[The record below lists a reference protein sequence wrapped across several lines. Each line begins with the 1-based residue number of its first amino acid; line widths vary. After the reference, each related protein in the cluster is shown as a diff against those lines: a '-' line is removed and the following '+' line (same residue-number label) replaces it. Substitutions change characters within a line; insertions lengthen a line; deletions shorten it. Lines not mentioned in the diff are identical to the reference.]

1 MSGLRCLTA
10 LGLCAGLLLLLPV
23 DAAAQAEGAVA
34 GRVSAAP
41 EDRSLAGAEVLLDNV
56 VAAVADTAGRYRIRS
71 ARAGWHRLS
80 ARFIGYRGVV
90 LDSVFVRAGAT
101 IAVDFTLESNPQELA
116 PLVVTTPYD
125 GVLDPFATATEQ
137 TITASDLRDLPVS
150 SLEEAVALSAG
161 AIGTSYRGGRIGEES
176 FIIDGL
182 GLKNRLDASSGGLG
196 IQLPPDFLSEAS
208 LATNGFSARYGQA
221 LSGMVNVVTR
231 EPEERWEGRLAYESD
246 RPLGGALDRGL
257 DRFAARAGGPLW
269 GRVGLVVA
277 ADVTGRL
284 DADPVSAPLPTQPL
298 DPRSAEDGPLP
309 HNSGEQWSGAAKLVV
324 PVAERTTV
332 RLLGLHSEDQ
342 RLLFDPAYKYDPD
355 LGPAQRLRG
364 DLVSGHVQYLSAPQ
378 SKVPTTI
385 DLRVSRFVR
394 EFFRGDPAEE
404 VDYALGAIT
413 GSRLGFIGEDFARR
427 LDTSGTALP
436 GVIPSSASAR
446 TPYGVPA
453 YFFLGFGPRGNLG
466 YNRLGETRAQLDGTL
481 GFRVVDLY
489 AGGEISAQQVRT
501 YQRVL
506 GAQPVGGDVP
516 PPAVSAFSPRSAAG
530 YLEAQA
536 RLEDL
541 AVTAGLRYD
550 RFDAASDLAGE
561 ARGSQSA
568 LSPRFAVS
576 TVLRGATVVAS
587 FGRFVQAP
595 DYQFLVDAAFD
606 DTTRT
611 GRFRRGNPDL
621 GFETATQYELSV
633 RVRPRANLSVR
644 AGAYVKRLDGLVA
657 SVPLG
662 LDPDSTVF
670 GNADAGSVRGF
681 EVLVEREMR
690 DGVGLRLSYNLQEAE
705 ATATDPFLLNRL
717 IAIDPVTGDT
727 VRPSRAEFPLDFDQ
741 RHTVT
746 VVGRGKVSPEV
757 GPRILGVHPIGG
769 LEAAVI
775 FRAASG
781 LPYTPID
788 TTADS
793 TLVLPNSARLPWTN
807 TVDLLVR
814 RPLRLG
820 RLEGGLYV
828 DVRNLLNRRNVFAV
842 RRDTGSP
849 APDEPAVE
857 ELAEEAYQQRSEPI
871 PFESIRYRS
880 YADLN
885 GDGFVA
891 GREELYPMY
900 LAAARDY
907 LQPLFA
913 YGPPRLMRLGVE
925 LLF

>member
-1 MSGLRCLTA
+1 MLAAAVLA
-10 LGLCAGLLLLLPV
+10 AADV
-23 DAAAQAEGAVA
+23 AAQAEGAVA

-41 EDRSLAGAEVLLDNV
+41 ENRSLAGAEVLLDNV

-71 ARAGWHRLS
+71 VRAGWHRLS
-80 ARFIGYRGVV
+80 ARLIGYRGVV

-101 IAVDFTLESNPQELA
+101 TTVDFTLETNPQELA

-125 GVLDPFATATEQ
+125 AVLDPLATATEQ
-137 TITASDLRDLPVS
+137 KITAADLRDLPVS
-150 SLEEAVALSAG
+150 TLEEAVALSAG
-161 AIGTSYRGGRIGEES
+161 AVGTSYRGGRIGEES

-196 IQLPPDFLSEAS
+196 VQLPPDFLSEAS

-231 EPEERWEGRLAYESD
+231 EPEERWQGRFAYESD

-257 DRFAARAGGPLW
+257 DRFAARAGGPVW
-269 GRVGLVVA
+269 GRAGLVVA

-284 DADPVSAPLPTQPL
+284 DADPVNAPLPEESL

-324 PVAERTTV
+324 PLADRTTV
-332 RLLGLHSEDQ
+332 RVLGLHSEDQ
-342 RLLFDPAYKYDPD
+342 RLLFDPAYKYDPE
-355 LGPAQRLRG
+355 LGPAERLRG

-378 SKVPTTI
+378 SRVPTTI

-404 VDYALGAIT
+404 IDYGLGAIT
-413 GSRLGFIGEDFARR
+413 GSRIRFIGEDRARR
-427 LDTSGTALP
+427 LDTSGDPIP
-436 GVIPSSASAR
+436 GLVPWSESAR

-453 YFFLGFGPRGNLG
+453 FFLGYGPRGNLG
-466 YNRLGETRAQLDGTL
+466 YNRLGETRAQLDGTF
-481 GFRVVDLY
+481 GFRLFDIY
-489 AGGEISAQQVRT
+489 AGGELSAQQVRT

-506 GAQPVGGDVP
+506 GAQPTGGDVP

-530 YLEAQA
+530 YVEGQA
-536 RLEDL
+536 RLQDL

-550 RFDAASDLAGE
+550 RFDAASDLPGE

-611 GRFRRGNPDL
+611 GRFRRGNPNL

-633 RVRPRANLSVR
+633 RVRPREALSLR
-644 AGAYVKRLDGLVA
+644 IGAYVKRLDGLVA

-681 EVLVEREMR
+681 EVLVERELR
-690 DGVGLRLSYNLQEAE
+690 DGVGLRVSYNLQEAE

-717 IAIDPVTGDT
+717 IAIDPITGDT
-727 VRPSRAEFPLDFDQ
+727 VRPARAEFPLDFDQ
-741 RHTVT
+741 RHTLT
-746 VVGRGKVSPEV
+746 LVGRGKVSPGV
-757 GPRILGVHPIGG
+757 GPEILGVRPLGG

-793 TLVLPNSARLPWTN
+793 LLVLPNSARLPWN
-807 TVDLLVR
+807 SSLDLLVR

-820 RLEGGLYV
+820 RVEGGLYL
-828 DVRNLLNRRNVFAV
+828 DVRNLLDRRNVLAV
-842 RRDTGSP
+842 RRDTRDP
-849 APDEPAVE
+849 AADDLTIEQM
-857 ELAEEAYQQRSEPI
+857 AEQAYLLHSEPI

-907 LQPLFA
+907 MQPLFA